1 MDKLAEIMDWKRRE
15 IAPLIRPV
23 KDQDLE
29 NLGDR
34 LRTEISFL
42 ESLSNEDEL
51 SIIAEVKRKSP
62 SAGNIAENISATEQA
77 RKYVNADADSLSILT
92 DKKYFGGE
100 LKDLW
105 EVNEFLTN
113 HQRKVPTIRKD
124 FMVHPIQVVEALEA
138 GASAILLIV
147 RALSND
153 ELKELRYAADISGL
167 DCLYEIHDEKELD
180 KALKHDP
187 NIIGVNNRDLT
198 KFVTDLKVSENLIPQ
213 IPDSIIKIS
222 ESGIVEPEDAWY
234 VREIGADAIL
244 CGETLM
250 KAEDTETLIHEMKN
264 RD

>member
-1 MDKLAEIMDWKRRE
+1 
-15 IAPLIRPV
+15 
-23 KDQDLE
+23 
-29 NLGDR
+29 
-34 LRTEISFL
+34 
-42 ESLSNEDEL
+42 
-51 SIIAEVKRKSP
+51 
-62 SAGNIAENISATEQA
+62 
-77 RKYVNADADSLSILT
+77 
-92 DKKYFGGE
+92 
-100 LKDLW
+100 
-105 EVNEFLTN
+105 
-113 HQRKVPTIRKD
+113 
-124 FMVHPIQVVEALEA
+124 MVHPIQVVEALEA

-167 DCLYEIHDEKELD
+167 DCLYEIHDEIELD